1 MIDAKF
7 LRDHFTIVHLNDKP
21 APAAHHVDPEQ
32 IEWILEA
39 MFTAVARL
47 RGKRDPMADGMAAA
61 DLACAA
67 AELRELMGVDK

>member
-1 MIDAKF
+1 MIDADFMRK
-7 LRDHFTIVHLNDKP
+7 HFTVIHVGDKP

-32 IEWILEA
+32 IEWIIEA

-47 RGKRDPMADGMAAA
+47 RGKRDSMADGMAAA

-67 AELRELMGVDK
+67 TELREQLKGIV

>member
-1 MIDAKF
+1 MNPINAEFMRK
-7 LRDHFTIVHLNDKP
+7 HFTVIHVGDKP
-21 APAAHHVDPEQ
+21 AAPQVDPEQ

-39 MFTAVARL
+39 MFSAVARL

-67 AELRELMGVDK
+67 AELREQLKGIA